1 MDTCILHTHIYIY
14 KDTHTHAIYTI
25 FSYLNVHVIVC
36 VYIYIYLSC
45 FFLEMTLGASALPMW
60 QDPVV
65 QADLKLWPFKAG
77 CSIAHHA
84 AAWED
89 WQDWEV
95 SRNFNK
101 FQWKMKI
108 L

>member
-1 MDTCILHTHIYIY
+1 MCMSL
-14 KDTHTHAIYTI
+14 
-25 FSYLNVHVIVC
+25 FVC
-36 VYIYIYLSC
+36 IYIYLSC

-77 CSIAHHA
+77 CSIAQHA

>member
-1 MDTCILHTHIYIY
+1 MDTCILHTHTHIY

>member
-1 MDTCILHTHIYIY
+1 MYYTHTHIYIY

-36 VYIYIYLSC
+36 VYIYTVYIHLSC

-77 CSIAHHA
+77 CSIAQHA

-89 WQDWEV
+89 W
-95 SRNFNK
+95 
-101 FQWKMKI
+101 
-108 L
+108 

>member
-1 MDTCILHTHIYIY
+1 MYYTHIYIY
-14 KDTHTHAIYTI
+14 ILIHIHTLYTL
-25 FSYLNVHVIVC
+25 YLVTLMCMSLFVC
-36 VYIYIYLSC
+36 IYIYLSC

-77 CSIAHHA
+77 CSIAQHA

>member
-1 MDTCILHTHIYIY
+1 MYYTHIYILIHI
-14 KDTHTHAIYTI
+14 HTLYTL
-25 FSYLNVHVIVC
+25 YLVTLMCMSLFVC

-77 CSIAHHA
+77 CSIAQHA

>member
-1 MDTCILHTHIYIY
+1 
-14 KDTHTHAIYTI
+14 
-25 FSYLNVHVIVC
+25 
-36 VYIYIYLSC
+36 
-45 FFLEMTLGASALPMW
+45 MTLGASALPMW

-77 CSIAHHA
+77 CSIAQHA